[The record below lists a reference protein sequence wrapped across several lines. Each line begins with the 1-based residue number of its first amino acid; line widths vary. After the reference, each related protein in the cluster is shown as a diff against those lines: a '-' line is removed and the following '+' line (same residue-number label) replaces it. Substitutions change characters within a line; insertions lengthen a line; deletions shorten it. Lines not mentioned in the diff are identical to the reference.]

1 MAATEKLDHRDPKNW
16 IPRELFAEYL
26 GPQSD
31 DMLAYYDKAV
41 SKQNPLVMSFSP
53 LALFLLPA
61 WLGLRQQW
69 AMWATFTGL
78 IGILP
83 FVEYGLGINIPN
95 GAFVGTG
102 LVLGLQARGF
112 LLTSANARYA
122 KLKKQG
128 LSESALRDAL
138 RDRAR
143 MNIPFALAGCV
154 GSVMVIFGLAHLAA
168 LLSGR
173 PFP

>member
-1 MAATEKLDHRDPKNW
+1 VAEKLDPRDPRSW
-16 IPRELFAEYL
+16 IPRDVFAEYV

-31 DMLAYYDKAV
+31 DLLAYYDKAV
-41 SKQNPLVMSFSP
+41 SQKNPLIMSFSP
-53 LALFLLPA
+53 LAVFLLPA

-69 AMWATFTGL
+69 AMWATFTGM

-83 FVEYGLGINIPN
+83 FIENAVGIAIPN
-95 GAFVGTG
+95 AAFVGIG
-102 LVLGLQARGF
+102 LVMGLRARGL
-112 LLTSANARYA
+112 LLTTANAQYT
-122 KLKKQG
+122 KLKRQG
-128 LSESALRDAL
+128 LAVGAIRDKM

-143 MNIPFALAGCV
+143 LNIPFALAGCV
-154 GSVMVIFGLAHLAA
+154 GSVMVVFGLAHLAA